1 MTLRMVSCKGDGR
14 TIRTRIRTWLLERPV
29 TDILS
34 ALKASEV
41 LNVTEHSSRA
51 SVRGISAPFVHIFVC
66 VRSIIVKVLC
76 LNATLP
82 PYDQVSYKETNE
94 YAARIRLSI
103 LQVYYLFLNYLNI
116 AIKNLY
122 LRQFIP
128 SLKAGVFLHPDH
140 NFIE

>member
-1 MTLRMVSCKGDGR
+1 M
-14 TIRTRIRTWLLERPV
+14 
-29 TDILS
+29 
-34 ALKASEV
+34 
-41 LNVTEHSSRA
+41 
-51 SVRGISAPFVHIFVC
+51 RGISAPFVHIFVC

-122 LRQFIP
+122 LGQFIP
-128 SLKAGVFLHPDH
+128 SLKAGVFLHPDR
-140 NFIE
+140 NDPDTRSRIEVEKRKVQFTSFVSTLNIIDKLRGES